1 MRNGSLHATLRAFAE
16 DAAIQLAFD
25 TSHGAEVPFELVEER
40 SARRPTLY
48 CYRALTD
55 VFVAA
60 RFGVLTALDTYAPAR
75 QALDRLDGLE
85 AYLERR
91 GATGPPGALG
101 EAALRALL
109 GAAFGETSEFEF
121 DGGRFDRAYD
131 ELEEAVYEGRTLS
144 TAVAS
149 LRGLELESDEVALGE
164 GLALARGEAL
174 EGAPPEAVWGLERER
189 GRPATL
195 MVLRL
200 EEERGGIAAAPV
212 RFRRLLSAL
221 RLFERGSFAL
231 TPVAWVR
238 ADGGAWRLAPLPGV
252 GAGGPPGDTILLPAA
267 HEDELRAFANLVARR
282 TPQAGELAW
291 ALRRF
296 ELALERERPLDAL
309 TDHLLAL
316 RALLEP
322 EGPASG
328 RLAQRIAAICALGP
342 DRPALAERVA
352 GVAAL
357 ERAAISGLAGP
368 EADALPALVDELAT
382 HGRALLRDVLCG
394 HLSPDLVGVAD
405 GLLEETLP
413 LPA

>member
-16 DAAIQLAFD
+16 DAAAQLAYD
-25 TSHGAEVPFELVEER
+25 TSNGAEVPFELVEER
-40 SARRPTLY
+40 RSRRPTLY
-48 CYRALTD
+48 CYQALTGAFIAD
-55 VFVAA
+55 
-60 RFGVLTALDTYAPAR
+60 RFAVLSALTTFAPAR
-75 QALDRLDGLE
+75 QALERLEGLD
-85 AYLERR
+85 AYLESR
-91 GATGPPGALG
+91 AETGPPGATG
-101 EAALRALL
+101 EAALRAFL
-109 GAAFGETSEFEF
+109 AAVFGETSSFEL
-121 DGGRFDRAYD
+121 DGGRFERAYE
-131 ELEEAVYEGRTLS
+131 ELEAAVYEGRSLS

-149 LRGLELESDEVALGE
+149 LRGLELESAEIALGE
-164 GLALARGEAL
+164 GLALARGDAL

-189 GRPATL
+189 GRPSTL

-200 EEERGGIAAAPV
+200 EEDGDGIDAAPL

-221 RLFERGSFAL
+221 RLFERGTFAV
-231 TPVAWVR
+231 TPVCWVR

-252 GAGGPPGDTILLPAA
+252 GAAGPSGDTILLPASQ
-267 HEDELRAFANLVARR
+267 EDELRAFTNLVARR
-282 TPQAGELAW
+282 APQTGEVAW

-296 ELALERERPLDAL
+296 ELALERTLPLDAL

-328 RLAQRIAAICALGP
+328 RLAQRLAAICALGP

-352 GVAAL
+352 RAVTL
-357 ERAAISGLAGP
+357 ERTALAGLVGS
-368 EADALPALVDELAT
+368 EETEVRALVDELAT
-382 HGRALLRDVLCG
+382 HSRALLRDVLCG

-413 LPA
+413 APV

>member
-16 DAAIQLAFD
+16 DAASQLSFD
-25 TSHGAEVPFELVEER
+25 ISHGAEVPFELVEER

-48 CYRALTD
+48 CYRPLTD
-55 VFVAA
+55 AFIAD

-75 QALDRLDGLE
+75 QALDRLEGLD

-109 GAAFGETSEFEF
+109 GAVFEETSSFEL
-121 DGGRFDRAYD
+121 DGGRFARAY
-131 ELEEAVYEGRTLS
+131 EQLEEAVYEGRTLS

-149 LRGLELESDEVALGE
+149 LRGLELESDEIALGD
-164 GLALARGEAL
+164 GLALARGEVL
-174 EGAPPEAVWGLERER
+174 EGAPAEAVWGLERER

-195 MVLRL
+195 IVLRL
-200 EEERGGIAAAPV
+200 EEEHGGIAAAPV

-221 RLFERGSFAL
+221 RLFERGAFAL
-231 TPVAWVR
+231 SPVAWVR
-238 ADGGAWRLAPLPGV
+238 ADGGSWRLAPLPGV
-252 GAGGPPGDTILLPAA
+252 GGGGQLGDTILLPASQ
-267 HEDELRAFANLVARR
+267 EDELRAFANLVARR
-282 TPQAGELAW
+282 TPEDGELAW

-296 ELALERERPLDAL
+296 EQALERELALDAL

-316 RALLEP
+316 RAMLEP

-328 RLAQRIAAICALGP
+328 RLAQRLAAICALGP
-342 DRPALAERVA
+342 DRPGLAERVA
-352 GVAAL
+352 RAVAL
-357 ERAAISGLAGP
+357 ERAAISGLAGF
-368 EADALPALVDELAT
+368 EDAALPAIVDELAT

-413 LPA
+413 VPA